1 MLNRHPTKS
10 SGILPH
16 PGSETMLLRHF
27 LAASAA
33 STTLAGCASAPPV
46 SSPQQPVS
54 NESAAVYPTVRVWK
68 GTLNPTQSYQA
79 AAVASKRQNGYGRV
93 EVSVAPNATTL
104 SHVVIDVSIPI
115 EPGMDLVGWGLSP
128 GRCGSGTPLVLSP
141 SMFPAIQLGPD
152 GQGHADAK
160 IAFTIPDNGNYH
172 VDIFRGSGTQ
182 LSDVITCAV
191 LRRES

>member
-1 MLNRHPTKS
+1 MVRPHPTMS
-10 SGILPH
+10 SGIIPY
-16 PGSETMLLRHF
+16 PGSETMLFRQL
-27 LAASAA
+27 LAASVA
-33 STTLAGCASAPPV
+33 STALAGCASAPPV
-46 SSPQQPVS
+46 SSSPQSVG
-54 NESAAVYPTVRVWK
+54 NVSAAVYPTVRVWT

-93 EVSVAPNATTL
+93 ELSFAPNNRTL
-104 SHVVIDVSIPI
+104 THVVVDVSIPI

-141 SMFPAIQLGPD
+141 SMFPAIQLGPN
-152 GQGHADAK
+152 GQGHVDTK

>member
-1 MLNRHPTKS
+1 MS
-10 SGILPH
+10 SGIIPYS
-16 PGSETMLLRHF
+16 GSETMLFRQF
-27 LAASAA
+27 LAASVA
-33 STTLAGCASAPPV
+33 STALAGCASAPPV
-46 SSPQQPVS
+46 SSAPQSVG

-68 GTLNPTQSYQA
+68 GNLNPTQSYQA
-79 AAVASKRQNGYGRV
+79 TAVASKRQNGYGRV
-93 EVSVAPNATTL
+93 EASVSPNTPTL
-104 SHVVIDVSIPI
+104 THVVIDVSIPI

-141 SMFPAIQLGPD
+141 SMFPAIQLGPN
-152 GQGHADAK
+152 GQGHVDTK
-160 IAFTIPDNGNYH
+160 IAFTIPDNSNYH

>member
-1 MLNRHPTKS
+1 
-10 SGILPH
+10 
-16 PGSETMLLRHF
+16 MLLRQF
-27 LAASAA
+27 LAASVA
-33 STTLAGCASAPPV
+33 STALAGCASAPSV
-46 SSPQQPVS
+46 SSAPQSGS
-54 NESAAVYPTVRVWK
+54 NESAAVYPTVRVWT

-93 EVSVAPNATTL
+93 EASVSPNNPTL
-104 SHVVIDVSIPI
+104 THIVIDVSIPI

-141 SMFPAIQLGPD
+141 SMFPAIQLGPN
-152 GQGHADAK
+152 GQGHVDTK